1 MPGGRGAGARDNRRA
16 LFQIPGIAGRPAHR
30 LSRRAGQLS
39 KTFRGRFGY
48 RPGKIPASVAG
59 REDRFREGAG
69 GHPCECDGGP
79 ARRHI
84 PGRGISARGGILAQ
98 VNPDPSAG
106 NNRDQELQ
114 GRQERIT
121 GVDPGSQAAHADL
134 PRPRGK
140 RTGASPGIPGG
151 NVLRR
156 GAGRGR
162 RRRVQTGS
170 GARSGQER
178 APKDEVMPRLLKQ
191 LELSGFKSFAS
202 KTVFDFSSGI
212 TAIVGPNGS
221 GKSNVIDG
229 IRWLLGEREAKNL
242 RGAKS
247 EDLIFAGTP
256 NRPRLGQAQASLHFW
271 NKDNFF
277 PVDFEEITVSR
288 QVSRGGANKYF
299 LNKAEV
305 RLKDIVDFF
314 AQARL
319 GTKGLVVITQGNSDV
334 FIQAMPEGRREM
346 IEEMLGLREY
356 QLKKS
361 EAERRLRNT
370 QINLDKVRALTE
382 EILPHLRSLKRQT
395 HRWEKRETLAEELA
409 GLEDQYFGIE
419 RRELQQK
426 FSEAEANL
434 KKVESSQPEER
445 RELQAIK
452 RETQALLEKRSG
464 LEKELGRLE
473 VQLEMAA
480 KPAARA
486 DAPRAGALLEL
497 VKKIKTKLE
506 IALDDPEKLSEAV
519 NQILEDIEGA
529 LSGDEPAAPKKEGPS
544 GEIEERFRN
553 IRKDLEDLEKEMV
566 SLKGK
571 EQNLEKNQEQFYSAF
586 KQAVAGLEAAK
597 DRLEKWESENQ
608 KLLFE
613 KERLNLRR
621 EEWERQVRQAERS
634 PEDFRE
640 PVRIPADFEPLAAE
654 KRILR
659 LRGELAS
666 MGEIDEALVKEARE
680 TEERYEFLKKESEDL
695 DKARADLKR
704 LISDLNEKIGTEFG
718 SALVRINEE
727 FHKFFGLMFGGGQA
741 KLTLEKPKH
750 Q

>member
-1 MPGGRGAGARDNRRA
+1 
-16 LFQIPGIAGRPAHR
+16 
-30 LSRRAGQLS
+30 
-39 KTFRGRFGY
+39 
-48 RPGKIPASVAG
+48 
-59 REDRFREGAG
+59 
-69 GHPCECDGGP
+69 
-79 ARRHI
+79 
-84 PGRGISARGGILAQ
+84 
-98 VNPDPSAG
+98 
-106 NNRDQELQ
+106 
-114 GRQERIT
+114 
-121 GVDPGSQAAHADL
+121 
-134 PRPRGK
+134 
-140 RTGASPGIPGG
+140 
-151 NVLRR
+151 
-156 GAGRGR
+156 
-162 RRRVQTGS
+162 
-170 GARSGQER
+170 
-178 APKDEVMPRLLKQ
+178 MPRLLKQ

-256 NRPRLGQAQASLHFW
+256 KRPRLGQAQASLHFW

-288 QVSRGGANKYF
+288 QVSRDGANKYF

-334 FIQAMPEGRREM
+334 FIQATPEGRREM

-395 HRWEKRETLAEELA
+395 HRWERREALAEELA

-426 FSEAEANL
+426 FSEADRRIAEHKELLAGFGKEKAEAEANL

-473 VQLEMAA
+473 AQLEMAA
-480 KPAARA
+480 KPAAHA
-486 DAPRAGALLEL
+486 NVPRTGVLLEL

-553 IRKDLEDLEKEMV
+553 IRKDLEDLEREMV
-566 SLKGK
+566 SLKDK

-640 PVRIPADFEPLAAE
+640 PVRIPEDFEPVAAE

-741 KLTLEKPKH
+741 KLTLEKPKPKPAAPPLEAGEMPETSPVPEGDGEGKEEEEAEEGVEIDIKLPRKRINSLDMLSGGERSLVGIAALFALISVSPPPFLVLDEVDAALDERNARRFAELLKEFAKETQFVLVTH
-750 Q
+750 NRATMEAADILYGVTMDEEGTSKVLSLKLGETVPMHEKGN